1 MEHNS
6 ILKIIDNIDI
16 LKNNN
21 NYNHEDITVLLN
33 EIDDLKI
40 NIKLIEKNTEEKLLN
55 NIAILEQN
63 IKDNHSKC
71 YCKQLWEN
79 QQELNKKIDMLYEDI
94 NT

>member
-71 YCKQLWEN
+71 YCKQL
-79 QQELNKKIDMLYEDI
+79 
-94 NT
+94 